1 MALTTLWKS
10 LTMQSSQHQNHP
22 ESYDTH
28 IQFVNFVIV
37 RKIHF
42 LTCSSKGQQI
52 SEGINEVCNRFS
64 QNMNKKLSGFLPCVY
79 YMYTGQKSI

>member
-22 ESYDTH
+22 ESYDTQ

-42 LTCSSKGQQI
+42 LTCHGDSQELILELKVLRVLAI
-52 SEGINEVCNRFS
+52 FS
-64 QNMNKKLSGFLPCVY
+64 R
-79 YMYTGQKSI
+79 I